1 MAGDCFGLSPDPKR
15 EMKKIAI
22 SKASHTGSRPN
33 LKTVSVRNRRGCLV
47 LLMMILMSA
56 SALLYNDANAHAARS
71 SALVPP
77 AADTNALI
85 AVEHD
90 HCRSPCDAGDQA
102 RQQGDCGCI
111 CACGC
116 ALCPLP
122 TAEAPIDV
130 LQRELHSVG
139 PCPVLLAARVAPQLR
154 PPRRIVIV

>member
-1 MAGDCFGLSPDPKR
+1 MTR
-15 EMKKIAI
+15 IAI
-22 SKASHTGSRPN
+22 CTASHSA
-33 LKTVSVRNRRGCLV
+33 RNRRDWLV
-47 LLMMILMSA
+47 LLVTVLMSA
-56 SALLYNDANAHAARS
+56 SALLYNGVNAHAARS
-71 SALVPP
+71 SALVLPV
-77 AADTNALI
+77 ADTNTLI

-90 HCRSPCDAGDQA
+90 HCRSPCDAGDQV
-102 RQQGDCGCI
+102 RHQRDGSCI

-116 ALCPLP
+116 ALSVLP